1 ALLEAREA
9 EGSLARALFTPDAP
23 ASGTADTNSHAGE
36 QPEPVSQPAPAEV
49 TVSPAPV
56 KAPATTTM
64 PAAEPSARTAEPPVL
79 RVTTVPLIKP
89 KAAAAAAAAAT
100 ASSAG
105 TPAAAA
111 GGTEQELAQQ
121 SAEQGQDMLPAG
133 MNKDGVIEDMQA
145 YDAWADEQTLRDMQ
159 RREEVNINHS
169 HRHDEQD
176 DVEIGGNF

>member
-1 ALLEAREA
+1 M
-9 EGSLARALFTPDAP
+9 T
-23 ASGTADTNSHAGE
+23 
-36 QPEPVSQPAPAEV
+36 V
-49 TVSPAPV
+49 TPAPV
-56 KAPATTTM
+56 KSPPTTKS
-64 PAAEPSARTAEPPVL
+64 PAAEPSVRATEPPVL

>member
-1 ALLEAREA
+1 
-9 EGSLARALFTPDAP
+9 
-23 ASGTADTNSHAGE
+23 
-36 QPEPVSQPAPAEV
+36 
-49 TVSPAPV
+49 
-56 KAPATTTM
+56 M
-64 PAAEPSARTAEPPVL
+64 PAAEPSVRATEPPVL

-89 KAAAAAAAAAT
+89 KAAGTAAT

-105 TPAAAA
+105 TPVAPA
-111 GGTEQELAQQ
+111 GGTEQELVQH

-133 MNKDGVIEDMQA
+133 MNEDGVIEDMQA
-145 YDAWADEQTLRDMQ
+145 YDAWLADEQTLRDMQ

>member
-1 ALLEAREA
+1 
-9 EGSLARALFTPDAP
+9 
-23 ASGTADTNSHAGE
+23 
-36 QPEPVSQPAPAEV
+36 
-49 TVSPAPV
+49 
-56 KAPATTTM
+56 
-64 PAAEPSARTAEPPVL
+64 EPPVL

-89 KAAAAAAAAAT
+89 KAAAAAAAAST

-105 TPAAAA
+105 IPAAAA

-121 SAEQGQDMLPAG
+121 SAEQRQDMLPAG
-133 MNKDGVIEDMQA
+133 MNEDGVIEDMQA
-145 YDAWADEQTLRDMQ
+145 YDAWADEQTQRDMQ